1 MSDRE
6 ETSTTKPARQSAGA
20 VSGVLNRRLLQAR
33 FSLIWEAIWPAVWPP
48 LGIAG
53 LFAGIALLDGFSY
66 LPGWLHAISLA
77 IAAGMF
83 GFALFTGI
91 RSLVLPNRRDVV
103 RRIEQASD
111 LEHRP
116 LEALQDKLPAEMSD
130 PTSKALWQAHQ
141 RQMAARIRSLKV
153 GAPSPGLPA
162 RDPWALRAVVVLL
175 LFVGVVVAGP
185 DVGDRLERSVMPS
198 FGDRVGAQTAKLE
211 IWVTPPD
218 YTRLPPVFPVQ
229 VARDHA
235 KAIERTAANAGADGT
250 VAPEAAELE
259 IQVPE
264 GSVLTAI
271 VSGGRGDAVLE
282 IDGVQTPFEALDR
295 VNRKLQQP
303 LATGGRLSVVHDGKV
318 LGTWKLRTQ
327 PDTAPEIAF
336 DGIPAATKRG
346 TLRMAYTGSDDYGIT
361 EIRGEMRR
369 TYERGEVTGKE
380 VSRFELPAP
389 SVNARKV
396 KEATFQ
402 EIAPHPW
409 AGLPVVMRLAA
420 KDAKGQESFSE
431 EIKMVLPERIFNNPV
446 AKDIIAERR
455 RLTTQPERRGEIIDR
470 LNAIASDTEAYKD
483 DTVVFLGLVLSRSR
497 LFHEERDTA
506 ISPVRN
512 LLWDTALRVEDG
524 QLSHAEREL
533 ARAQE
538 ELMKALAR
546 NASDRELERL
556 MRELQ
561 NAMNRFMRELAKKM
575 QNTPNAQQAM
585 PFDPTARILQS
596 SDLQKMLEQIR
607 KLMRAGARD
616 AARQMLSQLRN
627 MMESLRNARI
637 MRANP
642 NAQRGN
648 QAFRQLQEMIRR
660 QNELMD
666 KTFRQSQGR
675 PGGQQ
680 KMQQG
685 EQQQRALREMLKK
698 FQQMMKG
705 MMPGNSKGMRSLG
718 QAGRAM
724 YGAAKSL
731 GQGQPGEAVG
741 QQGQALEALR
751 RAGRGM
757 MQQMMNRFARGS
769 GIGMGQQFNPLNS
782 MRDPLGRDWQ
792 DEEGNFD
799 TRRVTIP
806 DEGSVERAQE
816 ILDELR
822 KRAGQGFRT
831 PLELDYINRLLQ
843 RF

>member
-1 MSDRE
+1 MSDRDE
-6 ETSTTKPARQSAGA
+6 NTTKRPRRRSSGDLAGM
-20 VSGVLNRRLLQAR
+20 LDRRVVQAR
-33 FSLIWEAIWPAVWPP
+33 LSLAWEAVWPAVWPP

-53 LFAGIALLDGFSY
+53 VFAGIALLDGFAY
-66 LPGWLHAISLA
+66 VPGWFHAVLLVSALGA
-77 IAAGMF
+77 F
-83 GFALFTGI
+83 GYVLYRGVRT
-91 RSLVLPNRRDVV
+91 LVWPNRRDAV
-103 RRIEQASD
+103 RRIEQASG

-116 LEALQDKLPAEMSD
+116 LEALQDKLPEGTTD
-130 PTSKALWQAHQ
+130 PASLALWQAHQ
-141 RQMAARIRSLKV
+141 RQMASRIRALKV
-153 GAPSPGLPA
+153 GAPSPGLAA
-162 RDPWALRAVVVLL
+162 RDPWAVRAGVALL
-175 LFVGVVVAGP
+175 LFIGVVVAGP
-185 DVGDRLERSVMPS
+185 DAGDRLERAMVPS
-198 FGDRVGAQTAKLE
+198 FGDAKGAQTAKLE
-211 IWVTPPD
+211 LWVTPPE
-218 YTRLPPVFPVQ
+218 YTRLPPIFPIQ
-229 VARDHA
+229 IARDHA
-235 KAIERTAANAGADGT
+235 KALELAAANARLDMKD
-250 VAPEAAELE
+250 APKPVELE
-259 IQVPE
+259 IEIPE

-271 VSGGRGDAVLE
+271 VSGGRGEAALE
-282 IDGVQTPFEALDR
+282 IDGQKTPLEALDR

-303 LATGGRLSVVHDGKV
+303 IGAGGRLSVVHDGKV
-318 LGTWKLRTQ
+318 LGSWKLRTR
-327 PDTAPEIAF
+327 PDAAPEIAF
-336 DGIPAATKRG
+336 DGVPAATKRG

-369 TYERGEVTGKE
+369 TYERGEVIGKE
-380 VSRFELPAP
+380 MSGFELPTP
-389 SVNARKV
+389 SLNARKV

-402 EIAPHPW
+402 EIAAHPW
-409 AGLPVVMRLAA
+409 AGLPVTIRLAA

-446 AKDIIAERR
+446 AKEIIVERR

-470 LNAIASDTEAYKD
+470 LNEIAGDTAAYKD

-497 LFHEERDTA
+497 LFHENRDTA

-538 ELMKALAR
+538 DLMKALAR
-546 NASDRELERL
+546 NAPDAELERL

-561 NAMNRFMRELAKKM
+561 NAMNRFMQELAKKI
-575 QNTPNAQQAM
+575 QNTPNAEQAM

-596 SDLQKMLEQIR
+596 TDLQKMLEQIR
-607 KLMRAGARD
+607 KMMRSGARD

-627 MMESLRNARI
+627 MLESLRNARV

-642 NAQRGN
+642 NARRGN
-648 QAFRQLQEMIRR
+648 QAMRQLQEMIRR

-675 PGGQQ
+675 PGGKNQ
-680 KMQQG
+680 MQQG
-685 EQQQRALREMLKK
+685 AEQQRALREMLKK
-698 FQQMMKG
+698 FEQMMKG

-724 YGAAKSL
+724 EGAAKSL
-731 GQGQPGEAVG
+731 GEGQPGQAVG
-741 QQGQALEALR
+741 QQGQALEALQ

-757 MQQMMNRFARGS
+757 MQQMMNQFARGS

-792 DEEGNFD
+792 DEEGGMD
-799 TRRVTIP
+799 TRRVIIP
-806 DEGSVERAQE
+806 DQGAVERAQE
-816 ILDELR
+816 IMDELR
-822 KRAGQGFRT
+822 KRAGQRYRT
-831 PLELDYINRLLQ
+831 PIELDYINRLLQ

>member
-6 ETSTTKPARQSAGA
+6 ETSTTKPGRQSAGA
-20 VSGVLNRRLLQAR
+20 VSSVLNRRLLQAR

-53 LFAGIALLDGFSY
+53 LFAGVALLDGFSY

-77 IAAGMF
+77 IAAGLF
-83 GFALFTGI
+83 GFALYTGI
-91 RSLVLPNRRDVV
+91 RPLVLPNRRDAV
-103 RRIEQASD
+103 RRIEQATD
-111 LEHRP
+111 LDHRP
-116 LEALQDKLPAEMSD
+116 LEALQDTLPDEMSD
-130 PTSKALWQAHQ
+130 PTSRALWEAHQ
-141 RQMAARIRSLKV
+141 RQMAARIGSLKV

-185 DVGDRLERSVMPS
+185 DAGDRLERSMVPS
-198 FGDRVGAQTAKLE
+198 FGDRAASQTAKLE

-218 YTRLPPVFPVQ
+218 YTGLPPIFPVQ
-229 VARDHA
+229 IARDHA
-235 KAIERTAANAGADGT
+235 KAIERTAANAGENGS

-259 IQVPE
+259 IKVPE

-271 VSGGRGDAVLE
+271 VSGGSGDAVIE
-282 IDGVQTPFEALDR
+282 IDGAQTPFEALDR
-295 VNRKLQQP
+295 VNQKLQQP
-303 LATGGRLSVVHDGKV
+303 LATSGRLSVIHDGKV
-318 LGTWKLRTQ
+318 LGTWKLRAKA
-327 PDTAPEIAF
+327 DTAPEIAF
-336 DGIPAATKRG
+336 DGTPAATKRG

-369 TYERGEVTGKE
+369 TYERGEVIGKE

-389 SVNARKV
+389 TVNVRKV

-431 EIKMVLPERIFNNPV
+431 EIKMVLPERTFNNPV
-446 AKDIIAERR
+446 AKEIIVERQ
-455 RLTTQPERRGEIIDR
+455 RLTIQPERRGEIIDR
-470 LNAIASDTEAYKD
+470 LNEIASDTGAFKD

-556 MRELQ
+556 MSELQ

-575 QNTPNAQQAM
+575 QNSPNAQQAM
-585 PFDPTARILQS
+585 SFDPTARILQS

-607 KLMRAGARD
+607 NLMRAGARD
-616 AARQMLSQLRN
+616 VARQMLSQLRN

-642 NAQRGN
+642 NTQRGN

-675 PGGQQ
+675 PGSQQ
-680 KMQQG
+680 NMQQG

-705 MMPGNSKGMRSLG
+705 IMPGNSKGMRPLG

-724 YGAAKSL
+724 EGAAKSL
-731 GQGQPGEAVG
+731 GQSQPGEAVG

-751 RAGRGM
+751 RAGRSM
-757 MQQMMNRFARGS
+757 MQQMMNRFARRS

-792 DEEGNFD
+792 DEEGSFD

>member
-1 MSDRE
+1 
-6 ETSTTKPARQSAGA
+6 
-20 VSGVLNRRLLQAR
+20 
-33 FSLIWEAIWPAVWPP
+33 
-48 LGIAG
+48 
-53 LFAGIALLDGFSY
+53 
-66 LPGWLHAISLA
+66 
-77 IAAGMF
+77 
-83 GFALFTGI
+83 
-91 RSLVLPNRRDVV
+91 LPNRRDVV

-185 DVGDRLERSVMPS
+185 DAGDRLERSVMPS

-229 VARDHA
+229 VARDYA
-235 KAIERTAANAGADGT
+235 KAIELTAANAGADGT

-318 LGTWKLRTQ
+318 FGTWKLRTQ

-336 DGIPAATKRG
+336 DGIPTATKRG

-431 EIKMVLPERIFNNPV
+431 EIKMVLPERNFNNPV

-455 RLTTQPERRGEIIDR
+455 RLTTQPERRGEIINW

-497 LFHEERDTA
+497 LIHEKRDTA

-533 ARAQE
+533 VRAQE

-575 QNTPNAQQAM
+575 QNTPNAKQAM

-698 FQQMMKG
+698 FQQKMKG

-724 YGAAKSL
+724 DGAAKSL

-792 DEEGNFD
+792 DEEGSFD

-806 DEGSVERAQE
+806 DEGSVERAQK

>member
-1 MSDRE
+1 MSDRK
-6 ETSTTKPARQSAGA
+6 ETSTTKPHRQPAGGL
-20 VSGVLNRRLLQAR
+20 SGVLNRRLLQAR
-33 FSLIWEAIWPAVWPP
+33 FSLIWEAVWPAVWPP

-53 LFAGIALLDGFSY
+53 LFGGVALLDGFSY

-77 IAAGMF
+77 IVAGLF
-83 GFALFTGI
+83 GFALYTGI
-91 RSLVLPNRRDVV
+91 RSLVLPNRRDAV

-116 LEALQDKLPAEMSD
+116 LEALQDKLPDEMSD
-130 PTSKALWQAHQ
+130 PTSQALWQAHQ

-153 GAPSPGLPA
+153 GTPSPGLPA
-162 RDPWALRAVVVLL
+162 RDPWAMRAVVMLL
-175 LFVGVVVAGP
+175 LFIGVVVAGP
-185 DVGDRLERSVMPS
+185 DAGDRLERSVVPS
-198 FGDRVGAQTAKLE
+198 FGDRVAAQTAKLE

-218 YTRLPPVFPVQ
+218 YTRLPPIFPVQ

-250 VAPEAAELE
+250 VAPEAAELV

-271 VSGGRGDAVLE
+271 VSGGSGDAVLE
-282 IDGVQTPFEALDR
+282 IDGAQTPFEALDR

-303 LATGGRLSVVHDGKV
+303 LATGGRLSVIHDGRV

-336 DGIPAATKRG
+336 DGPPAATKRG

-389 SVNARKV
+389 SGNARKI

-431 EIKMVLPERIFNNPV
+431 EIKMVLPERTFNNPV
-446 AKDIIAERR
+446 AKEIIVERR

-546 NASDRELERL
+546 NAPDRELERL

-648 QAFRQLQEMIRR
+648 QAFRQLQEIIRR

-675 PGGQQ
+675 QGSQQ
-680 KMQQG
+680 QMQQG

-724 YGAAKSL
+724 DGAAKSL
-731 GQGQPGEAVG
+731 GQGQPGQAVG

-792 DEEGNFD
+792 DEEGSFD